1 MGEIKKQ
8 ILLRRAS
15 INAPVGAG
23 QEHASIRMHCLFG
36 ARPSTSSPVE
46 PMGSDIHPHIHTQS
60 FTYPPPGLGLNR
72 PAFLTTFTQW
82 SECTKPS
89 GEIQS
94 VCETERH
101 KCRFGCASCKQ
112 NKERP
117 FTFSGLFEMPGM
129 IWMSLFPI
137 LHGQPHIVNLCS
149 SLSWGYFHKN
159 NPNISA
165 TQQYD

>member
-1 MGEIKKQ
+1 
-8 ILLRRAS
+8 
-15 INAPVGAG
+15 
-23 QEHASIRMHCLFG
+23 MHCLFG
-36 ARPSTSSPVE
+36 AQPSTSSPVE

-60 FTYPPPGLGLNR
+60 FTYQPPPLPPLGLSLNR

-112 NKERP
+112 NKERS
-117 FTFSGLFEMPGM
+117 FTFSGLFEMPGV

-137 LHGQPHIVNLCS
+137 FMANLTLWTFAPLCCGGIPKRIITIFLLHSNEIILRATGDFLLRKRGQ
-149 SLSWGYFHKN
+149 
-159 NPNISA
+159 
-165 TQQYD
+165 

>member
-46 PMGSDIHPHIHTQS
+46 PMGSDIHPRIHTQS

-117 FTFSGLFEMPGM
+117 FTFFWPVWNAWHDLDESFSHFTWPTSHCEPLLLLVVGV
-129 IWMSLFPI
+129 FP
-137 LHGQPHIVNLCS
+137 
-149 SLSWGYFHKN
+149 
-159 NPNISA
+159 
-165 TQQYD
+165 